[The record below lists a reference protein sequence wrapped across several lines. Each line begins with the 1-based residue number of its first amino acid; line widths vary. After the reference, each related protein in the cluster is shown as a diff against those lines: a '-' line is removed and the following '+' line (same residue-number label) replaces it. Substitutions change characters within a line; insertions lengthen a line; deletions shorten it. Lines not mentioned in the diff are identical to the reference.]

1 MKKRILALAV
11 GSMVLSA
18 GASASGGA
26 GDGEWN
32 WFAGLDDDYVMEP
45 TASLLLGS
53 LSFND
58 GDSGSVA
65 GVELSFNCPLL
76 TPPTNKIRQQLSIV
90 QYDEAGTD
98 VTSIEINPHYVV
110 EVSPGLFVG
119 GGPGFGYMSIDTAG
133 GDDSVLGV
141 QVGGSVH
148 YNLSDT
154 VFLGAD
160 ARYQLTQD
168 ANFGATTVSMD
179 NWRIALKAGVSF

>member
-1 MKKRILALAV
+1 MKKRVLAV
-11 GSMVLSA
+11 AVSALILSG
-18 GASASGGA
+18 GASAGEN
-26 GDGEWN
+26 EWN

-53 LSFND
+53 ISFND
-58 GDSGSVA
+58 GDSGSMT

-76 TPPTNKIRQQLSIV
+76 KPPTNNIRQQLSFV
-90 QYDEAGTD
+90 QYDESGVD

-119 GGPGFGYMSIDTAG
+119 GGPGFGYMSVDTSG
-133 GDDSVLGV
+133 GDDSVLGF

-148 YNLSDT
+148 YDVSET
-154 VFLGAD
+154 IFLGGE

-168 ANFGATTVSMD
+168 AEFGAQTVSMD
-179 NWRIALKAGVSF
+179 NWRVALKAGINF